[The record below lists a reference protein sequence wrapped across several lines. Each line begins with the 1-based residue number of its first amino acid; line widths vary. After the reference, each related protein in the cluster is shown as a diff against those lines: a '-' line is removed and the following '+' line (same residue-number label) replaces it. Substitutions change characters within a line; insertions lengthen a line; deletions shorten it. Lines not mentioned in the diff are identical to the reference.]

1 MRIRTTH
8 NRGFSNKTF
17 RSLFRGDDRVIAGV
31 CSGIAQRLE
40 VDSVVVRVTA
50 VVLFVCT
57 AGLVTIPYVV
67 LAVLMPASPD
77 ADDLVDVD
85 PLSVASDRYQEV
97 VEAKKTAPQGSL
109 EQYGVQ
115 ADAGHVP
122 PRPPQGKDVRAVPQA
137 AYIAYRHTSDRE
149 PYGFSRGRRA
159 VLVATVAAAAAVLF
173 LSSINSFILRH
184 PEQELINF
192 WPVAFIVVGITFLVC
207 FYDCV
212 SFAIRVSVML
222 FCLELCGAFL
232 PFALGICPPWSLE
245 RIGAVPVLFAIVGCA
260 SLLWGFVCKRSEGL
274 VVAAIV
280 FIGTLVF
287 AMIDMGLF
295 ERSLAAASYSTHNI
309 TSPLFRS

>member
-8 NRGFSNKTF
+8 NRGLSGRAF

-67 LAVLMPASPD
+67 LAFLMPASPD
-77 ADDLVDVD
+77 VDDLVDVD

-122 PRPPQGKDVRAVPQA
+122 PRPPQGKGVHAVPQA
-137 AYIAYRHTSDRE
+137 AYIAYRHTSDQE
-149 PYGFSRGRRA
+149 PYGFSWGRRV
-159 VLVATVAAAAAVLF
+159 VLVATVAAAATALF
-173 LSSINSFILRH
+173 LASINSFILRH

-192 WPVAFIVVGITFLVC
+192 WPVAFIVIGITFLVC

-212 SFAIRVSVML
+212 SFAIRVSTML
-222 FCLELCGAFL
+222 FCLELCGVLL
-232 PFALGICPPWSLE
+232 PFTLGICPPWSVE
-245 RIGAVPVLFAIVGCA
+245 RIGVVPMLFAGVGCA
-260 SLLWGFVCKRSEGL
+260 CLLWSCIYRRSEGV
-274 VVAAIV
+274 VVAAMV
-280 FIGTLVF
+280 FIGALVF
-287 AMIDMGLF
+287 AMIDIGLF